1 MKMITKRVIVML
13 VFLLA
18 GTVVVNAQTQT
29 QADKDNYTKVITAR
43 SAKAVT
49 NIGITDSASKKF
61 INVRNILIDHYRVTG
76 TIYDDRNASVKAI
89 KADQAIDKATANAKI
104 AAIDSAA
111 DLKIAKHHAVFLAS
125 LGKELN
131 AEQIDKIKDELTY
144 KKVAVTYNAYVDELP
159 QLTDAQKNQIKSWLI
174 EAREKAIDAGSSDA
188 KTAIFGKYKGR
199 INNFLSAQG
208 YDMKKA
214 GEEWQK
220 RLKERAGTKEQ

>member
-1 MKMITKRVIVML
+1 ML

-18 GTVVVNAQTQT
+18 GTMLVSAQAQTQE
-29 QADKDNYTKVITAR
+29 QKDNYTKVITAR
-43 SAKAVT
+43 SAKVVT
-49 NIGITDSASKKF
+49 NIGITDSTSKKF
-61 INVRNILIDHYRVTG
+61 IKVRDILVDHYRVTG
-76 TIYDDRNASVKAI
+76 AIYDDRNAAVKTL
-89 KADQAIDKATANAKI
+89 KADPATDKATVNAKI
-104 AAIDSAA
+104 AALDSVA
-111 DLKIAKHHAVFLAS
+111 DVKIAKHHKEFLAT

-131 AEQIDKIKDELTY
+131 AEQVEKVKDELTY

-159 QLTDAQKNQIKSWLI
+159 QLTEAQKTQIKTWLI

-220 RLKERAGTKEQ
+220 RLKEKAAVKGQ

>member
-1 MKMITKRVIVML
+1 MML

-18 GTVVVNAQTQT
+18 GTMLVSAQTQE
-29 QADKDNYTKVITAR
+29 QKDNYTKVITAR
-43 SAKAVT
+43 SAKVVT
-49 NIGITDSASKKF
+49 NIGITDSTSKKF
-61 INVRNILIDHYRVTG
+61 IKVRDILVDHYRVTG
-76 TIYDDRNASVKAI
+76 AIYDDRNAAVKTL
-89 KADQAIDKATANAKI
+89 KADPAADKAVVNAKI
-104 AAIDSAA
+104 ATLDSVA
-111 DLKIAKHHAVFLAS
+111 DVKIAKHHKEFLAN

-131 AEQIDKIKDELTY
+131 TEQVEKVKDELTY

-159 QLTDAQKNQIKSWLI
+159 QLTEAQKTQIKTWLI

-220 RLKERAGTKEQ
+220 RLKEKAAVKGQ

>member
-1 MKMITKRVIVML
+1 MKMIVKKVIVML
-13 VFLLA
+13 VFLVA
-18 GTVVVNAQTQT
+18 GTVLVNAQVQT

-43 SAKAVT
+43 SAKVVT
-49 NIGITDSASKKF
+49 NIGITDSTSKKF
-61 INVRNILIDHYRVTG
+61 IKVRDILVDHYRVTG
-76 TIYDDRNASVKAI
+76 AIHDDRNATVKAL
-89 KADQAIDKATANAKI
+89 KADPAIDKTAINVKI
-104 AAIDSAA
+104 AAIDSAV
-111 DLKIAKHHAVFLAS
+111 DIKIAKHHAEFLTS

-131 AEQIDKIKDELTY
+131 AEQIEKVKDELTY
-144 KKVAVTYNAYVDELP
+144 KKVAVTYNAYLDELP
-159 QLTDAQKNQIKSWLI
+159 QLTEAQKVQIKTWLI

-220 RLKERAGTKEQ
+220 RLKERAVNKG

>member
-1 MKMITKRVIVML
+1 ML

-18 GTVVVNAQTQT
+18 GTVLVNAQGQT
-29 QADKDNYTKVITAR
+29 QAEKDNYTKVITAR
-43 SAKAVT
+43 SAKVVT
-49 NIGITDSASKKF
+49 NIGITDSTSKKF
-61 INVRNILIDHYRVTG
+61 IKVRNILVDHYRVTG
-76 TIYDDRNASVKAI
+76 GLFDDRNAAVKAL
-89 KADQAIDKATANAKI
+89 KADPAIDKATVNAKV
-104 AAIDSAA
+104 AGIDSTVDA
-111 DLKIAKHHAVFLAS
+111 KIAKHHAEFLAS

-131 AEQIDKIKDELTY
+131 AEQVTAVKDELTY

-159 QLTDAQKNQIKSWLI
+159 QLTDAQKAQLKAWLV

-220 RLKERAGTKEQ
+220 RLKERAASKGQ

>member
-1 MKMITKRVIVML
+1 ML

-18 GTVVVNAQTQT
+18 GTIVVNAQAQT
-29 QADKDNYTKVITAR
+29 QAEKDNYTKVITAR

-49 NIGITDSASKKF
+49 NIGITDSTSKKF
-61 INVRNILIDHYRVTG
+61 IKVRDILVNHYRVTG
-76 TIYDDRNASVKAI
+76 AIYDDRNASVKAL
-89 KADQAIDKATANAKI
+89 KADPAMDKAVVNAKI
-104 AAIDSAA
+104 AALDSAN
-111 DLKIAKHHAVFLAS
+111 DVKIAKHHTEFLAS

-131 AEQIDKIKDELTY
+131 AEQVDKIKDELTY

-159 QLTDAQKNQIKSWLI
+159 QLTDAQKVQIKAWLI

-220 RLKERAGTKEQ
+220 RLKERAASKRQ